1 MIVALSAFDDSPLRL
16 GEGLKENLAQQ
27 AAPVLGLAMVA

>member
-16 GEGLKENLAQQ
+16 GEGLKRTWRNKPRQFW
-27 AAPVLGLAMVA
+27 V